1 MDYEQIFVHAL
12 DKLKHE
18 RRYRIFT
25 EIERNAETFPHAR
38 WKTADGERD
47 IIMWC
52 SNDYLGMGS
61 HPVVIETLREAA
73 RKMGV
78 GAGGTRNISGN
89 SSAIVGLE
97 REIADLHGKEA
108 ALVFS
113 SGYVSNETGISTL
126 AKLLPGCVIFSD
138 QLNHNSIIEGVR
150 QSGQDRV
157 IFRHNDTAHLEEL
170 LIAAGDRP
178 KFIAFESL
186 YSMDGDIAP
195 MAKICDLAEK
205 YGAMT
210 YLDEVHAVGM
220 YGPRGGGIAE
230 REGLAHRIDI
240 IEGTLAKAFGVI
252 GGYIAGKQVA
262 IDAVRSYAPGF
273 IFTTAMC
280 PALASAAAASVH
292 HLKTSNG
299 GERELHQSQV
309 KKTKQALAAMGIP
322 MLPSETHIIPVMVND
337 AGLCKAVS
345 DMLLGEHGIYLQPIN
360 SPTVPVGT
368 ERLRVTP
375 TPLHTDEMIEQLA
388 RALAASW
395 RKLGLPFAETE
406 ALAAE

>member
-12 DKLKHE
+12 EKLKHE

-25 EIERNAETFPHAR
+25 EIERNAEWFPRAR
-38 WKTADGERD
+38 WKSPGGERE
-47 IIMWC
+47 IVIWC

-61 HPVVIETLREAA
+61 HPVVIETLRDAA
-73 RKMGV
+73 KQMGV

-89 SSAIVGLE
+89 SSAIIQLE
-97 REIADLHGKEA
+97 AELADLHRKEA

-126 AKLLPGCVIFSD
+126 ARLLPGCVIFSD
-138 QLNHNSIIEGVR
+138 QSNHNSIIEGVR
-150 QSGQDRV
+150 QSGQDKV
-157 IFRHNDTAHLEEL
+157 IFRHNDVVHLEEL
-170 LIAAGDRP
+170 LRAAGDRP

-195 MAKICDLAEK
+195 MAKICELAEK

-220 YGPRGGGIAE
+220 YGSRGGGIAE
-230 REGLAHRIDI
+230 REGLMDRIDI

-252 GGYIAGKQVA
+252 GGYIAGKRAAV
-262 IDAVRSYAPGF
+262 DAVRSYAPGF

-280 PALASAAAASVH
+280 PALAAAAGASIR
-292 HLKTSNG
+292 HLKNSNG
-299 GERELHQSQV
+299 GEREMHQAQV
-309 KKTKQALAAMGIP
+309 RKTRTALAKAG
-322 MLPSETHIIPVMVND
+322 LPFLSFDTHIIPVMVGD
-337 AGLCKAVS
+337 AGLCKAAS
-345 DMLLGEHGIYLQPIN
+345 DMLLAEHGIYLQPIN
-360 SPTVPVGT
+360 APTVPKGT
-368 ERLRVTP
+368 ERLRITP
-375 TPLHTDEMIEQLA
+375 TPLHDDAMIEQLA
-388 RALAASW
+388 QALSAVW
-395 RKLGLPFAETE
+395 RKLGLPFAATS

>member
-1 MDYEQIFVHAL
+1 
-12 DKLKHE
+12 
-18 RRYRIFT
+18 
-25 EIERNAETFPHAR
+25 
-38 WKTADGERD
+38 
-47 IIMWC
+47 
-52 SNDYLGMGS
+52 
-61 HPVVIETLREAA
+61 
-73 RKMGV
+73 
-78 GAGGTRNISGN
+78 
-89 SSAIVGLE
+89 
-97 REIADLHGKEA
+97 
-108 ALVFS
+108 
-113 SGYVSNETGISTL
+113 
-126 AKLLPGCVIFSD
+126 
-138 QLNHNSIIEGVR
+138 
-150 QSGQDRV
+150 
-157 IFRHNDTAHLEEL
+157 
-170 LIAAGDRP
+170 
-178 KFIAFESL
+178 
-186 YSMDGDIAP
+186 
-195 MAKICDLAEK
+195 
-205 YGAMT
+205 
-210 YLDEVHAVGM
+210 M

-292 HLKTSNG
+292 HLKISNG
-299 GERELHQSQV
+299 GERDLHQAQV
-309 KKTKQALAAMGIP
+309 KKTKQALSAMGIP

-345 DMLLGEHGIYLQPIN
+345 DMLLSEHGIYLQPIN

-375 TPLHTDEMIEQLA
+375 TPLHTDAMIEQLA